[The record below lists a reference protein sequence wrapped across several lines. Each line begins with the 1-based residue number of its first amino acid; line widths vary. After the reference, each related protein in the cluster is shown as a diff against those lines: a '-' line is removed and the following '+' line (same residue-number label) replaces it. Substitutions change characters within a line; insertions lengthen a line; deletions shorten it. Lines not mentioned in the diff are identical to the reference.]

1 MNFIRKIAPGK
12 SGKNSTTPPVQQE
25 FKHSNS
31 APPQLQVQGMAI
43 DGDSRESTPNS
54 PPYPKA
60 GNGLMAKLGP
70 DEDDME
76 WLVDDSD
83 FQTFSHTLYEDLNGG
98 PSHV

>member
-1 MNFIRKIAPGK
+1 
-12 SGKNSTTPPVQQE
+12 
-25 FKHSNS
+25 
-31 APPQLQVQGMAI
+31 MAI
-43 DGDSRESTPNS
+43 DGGDDSRESTPNS

-83 FQTFSHTLYEDLNGG
+83 FQAFSHTLYDDINGG